1 MVMTT
6 FEYYALLERIKKEE
20 KNIDKKEKEKESSSS
35 SSFYTWKEPGIIYD
49 EWGNAR
55 LGIIEKTGFEGEGS

>member
-6 FEYYALLERIKKEE
+6 FEYYALLERIKEEERNVGKKQKE
-20 KNIDKKEKEKESSSS
+20 KKELSS

-49 EWGNAR
+49 EWGNAH
-55 LGIIEKTGFEGEGS
+55 LGIIEKTGFEREGF

>member
-20 KNIDKKEKEKESSSS
+20 KNIGKKQKESSSS
-35 SSFYTWKEPGIIYD
+35 SFHTWKEPGIIYD
-49 EWGNAR
+49 EWGNAH
-55 LGIIEKTGFEGEGS
+55 LDIVEKTGFEREGF